1 MPALI
6 LRLLTLAAL
15 LLMPLG
21 MQAASANPVHHAP
34 AAATTAG
41 HCDEQGGQPAGRS
54 PDQAVDCTM
63 ACSMLPAVEA
73 RAQDPAPIRGL
84 PSQRPLAEPGAGLH
98 PDTATPPPKL
108 S

>member
-1 MPALI
+1 MAATI

-15 LLMPLG
+15 LLMPFG
-21 MQAASANPVHHAP
+21 MQTASATPVHHAS
-34 AAATTAG
+34 AAATAAG

-54 PDQAVDCTM
+54 PDQAVDCAM
-63 ACSMLPAVEA
+63 ACSMLAAAEIRAGDAV
-73 RAQDPAPIRGL
+73 PIRGL
-84 PSQRPLAEPGAGLH
+84 PLQRPLADPGAGLH